1 MGKCLLSSL
10 WFVHTFVRSF
20 IVYVL
25 VSHLCCSVRCVLGK
39 YSFVHLFVGGGGGG
53 GDSSFSL
60 RYFQR
65 FSHLNT
71 FFLRCGAPDGFVS
84 FFFYSYSSPRHR
96 SCALKMLPFIY
107 LLCVSLFH
115 FACARFPLCFYALND
130 FLSQT
135 YIICGSG
142 NAAAAFAAAIA
153 SAIHNK

>member
-1 MGKCLLSSL
+1 MSGQV
-10 WFVHTFVRSF
+10 FVQFVRSF
-20 IVYVL
+20 VHAFAF
-25 VSHLCCSVRCVLGK
+25 HLDCSVCDACSKNILLFIRQWRRRWWWCCV
-39 YSFVHLFVGGGGGG
+39 

-153 SAIHNK
+153 SAIHKK